1 MKKEIVKLLRNTLG
15 LTQRQFAEKVGISHG
30 LAGYIETGARLIS
43 PTTERK
49 IKQAFQLTEDKLAQL
64 TALVNEIKGGSTNAN

>member
-1 MKKEIVKLLRNTLG
+1 VIAMRKEIVKLLRNTHG

-49 IKQAFQLTEDKLAQL
+49 IKQAFQLTEEKIDQL
-64 TALVNEIKGGSTNAN
+64 QTLRGLLR